1 MTPALWCVLAAAV
14 LPFLCTSLAKSQ
26 RSYNNAAPR
35 DWLAQQTGWRGRA
48 HAAQLNSFEAFPP
61 FAAAVIIAHM
71 LAGAS
76 VAANALALAF
86 IGLRGLYIAC
96 YVGNYATARSLLW
109 FAASLCSVGLFIVAG
124 KG

>member
-1 MTPALWCVLAAAV
+1 MTLALWCVLAAAL
-14 LPFLCTSLAKSQ
+14 LPYVCTSLAKAS

-35 DWLAQQTGWRGRA
+35 DWLARQTGWRARA

-61 FAAAVIIAHM
+61 FAAAVIIAQL
-71 LAGAS
+71 LAGPSAT
-76 VAANALALAF
+76 ANALALAF
-86 IGLRGLYIAC
+86 IGLRSLYIAC

-109 FAASLCSVGLFIVAG
+109 FAACLCSVGLFIVAA